1 MDNLNYYAAYTKDT
15 FPEGPANSS
24 TLTKMNFVD
33 VLFDRMGLSRV
44 EASSVVEAIFSEI
57 QQALLEGR
65 DVKLSNFGTFSTR
78 DKVARPGRNPKTGE
92 AHVIKARRV
101 VTFVPAPHLRDA
113 VASYVEPEGVA
124 PQKN

>member
-1 MDNLNYYAAYTKDT
+1 MNYYATYTKET

-33 VLFDRMGLSRV
+33 VLYERMGLSRA
-44 EASSVVEAIFSEI
+44 EAATVVEAIFTEI

-92 AHVIKARRV
+92 EHEISARRV

-113 VASYVEPEGVA
+113 VASYVESDET
-124 PQKN
+124 K

>member
-1 MDNLNYYAAYTKDT
+1 MNYYATYAKVT

-33 VLFDRMGLSRV
+33 VLYDRMGLSRS
-44 EASSVVEAIFSEI
+44 EAATVVETIFSEI

-92 AHVIKARRV
+92 AHEISARRV
-101 VTFVPAPHLRDA
+101 VTFVPAPHLRDS
-113 VASYVEPEGVA
+113 VASYQEPETEE
-124 PQKN
+124 